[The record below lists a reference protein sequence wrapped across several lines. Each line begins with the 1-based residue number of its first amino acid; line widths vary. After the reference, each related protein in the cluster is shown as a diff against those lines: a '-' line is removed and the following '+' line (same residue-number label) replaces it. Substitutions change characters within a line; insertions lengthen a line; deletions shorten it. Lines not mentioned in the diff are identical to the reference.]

1 MSEKLKLSQIR
12 TDGGTQSRASL
23 NEHVAGEYAE
33 LMRSGTA
40 LPPLV
45 VFHDG
50 SDYWLADG
58 FHRHEALRL
67 AGLDEV
73 EADIRQGTRRDA
85 ILFSV
90 GANASHGLR
99 RTNEDKRRAVSTL
112 LQDAEWSTWSDRE
125 ISRRCGVS
133 ADLVGDV
140 RSSLSTNDSDERT
153 YTTKHGTTA
162 IMNTAAIG
170 KVEPHVIPEA
180 ITLIRGTKLDT
191 VEYWDKIKKLPPNE
205 QIHAVK
211 RDRAQLHTAPDDN
224 ADGGYDPFAIHSNR
238 ERIRDELPDSIK
250 QIEATKEAA
259 RSSRKVDADDLV
271 ARVEELEESQ
281 RVLEADY
288 AAVLAENK
296 SFEAMRV
303 QFEKGG
309 FAEVIAGKD
318 EEISVLKTRI
328 YSESQTAAEW
338 RRKCN
343 FWKDQ
348 AKKLGWRNERFEGQ
362 TEALPDDDAFYDVV
376 NGG

>member
-1 MSEKLKLSQIR
+1 MSILKLSQIR
-12 TDGGTQSRASL
+12 TDGGTQSRATL
-23 NEHVAGEYAE
+23 NDHVADEYAE
-33 LMRSGTA
+33 LMRAGTVF
-40 LPPLV
+40 PPLV
-45 VFHDG
+45 VFYDG

-58 FHRHEALRL
+58 FHRYEALHL
-67 AGLDEV
+67 AELNEV
-73 EADIRQGTRRDA
+73 DVDVRQGARRDA
-85 ILFSV
+85 ILYSV

-112 LQDAEWSTWSDRE
+112 LQDAEWSKWSDRE
-125 ISRRCGVS
+125 IARRAGVHHEM
-133 ADLVGDV
+133 VGKLRTDV
-140 RSSLSTNDSDERT
+140 SGGNRQIETVRTVERN
-153 YTTKHGTTA
+153 GTTYQQ
-162 IMNTAAIG
+162 NTAAIG
-170 KVEPHVIPEA
+170 KAEPPVITADEDAVE
-180 ITLIRGTKLDT
+180 
-191 VEYWDKIKKLPPNE
+191 
-205 QIHAVK
+205 
-211 RDRAQLHTAPDDN
+211 
-224 ADGGYDPFAIHSNR
+224 GYDPFAIHSTR

-259 RSSRKVDADDLV
+259 RTSRKVDADDLV

-318 EEISVLKTRI
+318 EEISVLKTRL

-348 AKKLGWRNERFEGQ
+348 AKKLGWRDERFEGQ
-362 TEALPDDDAFYDVV
+362 TEALPDDDAFYAVV
-376 NGG
+376 NGE

>member
-23 NEHVAGEYAE
+23 NENVASEYAD
-33 LMRSGTA
+33 LMRSGTVF
-40 LPPLV
+40 PPLV

-50 SDYWLADG
+50 ADYWLADG
-58 FHRHEALRL
+58 FHRHEALGL
-67 AGLDEV
+67 AGLEEV
-73 EADIRQGTRRDA
+73 DADLRQGTRRDA
-85 ILFSV
+85 ILYSV

-125 ISRRCGVS
+125 IARRTGVS
-133 ADLVGDV
+133 NQFVGTV
-140 RSSLSTNDSDERT
+140 RSSVNAGQIPTVRTVERN
-153 YTTKHGTTA
+153 GTTYQQ
-162 IMNTAAIG
+162 NTAAIG
-170 KVEPHVIPEA
+170 KVEPHVVPEA
-180 ITLIRGTKLDT
+180 ISLIRGTDLDT
-191 VEYWDKIKKLPPNE
+191 VEYWDKLKKLPPNE
-205 QIHAVK
+205 QIQAVK
-211 RDRAQLHTAPDDN
+211 RDRALLHTAPDGDE
-224 ADGGYDPFAIHSNR
+224 GGYDPFAIHSNR

-259 RSSRKVDADDLV
+259 RSSRKVDADDLA
-271 ARVEELEESQ
+271 ARIEELEESQ

-296 SFEAMRV
+296 SFEDMRV

-318 EEISVLKTRI
+318 EEISVLKTRL

-348 AKKLGWRNERFEGQ
+348 AKKLGWRDERFEGK

>member
-1 MSEKLKLSQIR
+1 MSEILKLSQIR
-12 TDGGTQSRASL
+12 IDGGTQSRASIA
-23 NEHVAGEYAE
+23 EQVVSDYAE
-33 LMRSGTA
+33 AMRDGIA
-40 LPPLV
+40 FPPPT

-50 SDYWLADG
+50 TDYWLADG
-58 FHRHEALRL
+58 FHRFHALSRNGEET
-67 AGLDEV
+67 AWMDV
-73 EADIRQGTRRDA
+73 RQGTRRDA

-90 GANASHGLR
+90 GANSSHGLP
-99 RTNEDKRRAVSTL
+99 RTKEDKNRAVTVL
-112 LQDAEWSTWSDRE
+112 VQDAEWSTWSDNEIRKRCAVSIDMVQRIRRE
-125 ISRRCGVS
+125 HTFRSESMPVPPAPKIPEHVQAKADEIKAAGGNPRFFTHGRTGKTSVMDVS
-133 ADLVGDV
+133 GFKKNAEQP
-140 RSSLSTNDSDERT
+140 STNDE
-153 YTTKHGTTA
+153 A
-162 IMNTAAIG
+162 PCA
-170 KVEPHVIPEA
+170 PIPPGEF
-180 ITLIRGTKLDT
+180 
-191 VEYWDKIKKLPPNE
+191 
-205 QIHAVK
+205 
-211 RDRAQLHTAPDDN
+211 
-224 ADGGYDPFAIHSNR
+224 DPFAIHSNR
-238 ERIRDELPDSIK
+238 ESVRDGLPDSIK

-259 RSSRKVDADDLV
+259 RSSRKLDADELL

-288 AAVLAENK
+288 ASVLAENK

-309 FAEVIAGKD
+309 FAEVVAGKD
-318 EEISVLKTRI
+318 EEISVLKTRL

>member
-33 LMRSGTA
+33 LMRSGA
-40 LPPLV
+40 VFPPLV

-50 SDYWLADG
+50 ADYWLADG
-58 FHRHEALRL
+58 FHRYEALRL
-67 AGLDEV
+67 TGSNDV

-85 ILFSV
+85 ILHSV

-99 RTNEDKRRAVSTL
+99 RTNEDKRRAVLTVLEDS
-112 LQDAEWSTWSDRE
+112 EWAIWPNTKVAKV
-125 ISRRCGVS
+125 CGVS
-133 ADLVGDV
+133 ESFVRHLRINEDIPTADV
-140 RSSLSTNDSDERT
+140 RIVERN
-153 YTTKHGTTA
+153 GTTYQQ
-162 IMNTAAIG
+162 NTAAIG

-211 RDRAQLHTAPDDN
+211 RDRALLHTAPEEE
-224 ADGGYDPFAIHSNR
+224 GGGFDPFAIHSNR
-238 ERIRDELPDSIK
+238 DRVRDELPDSIK

-259 RSSRKVDADDLV
+259 RSSRKLDADELL

-288 AAVLAENK
+288 ASVLAENK

-303 QFEKGG
+303 QFENGG
-309 FAEVIAGKD
+309 FAEVVAGKD
-318 EEISVLKTRI
+318 EEISVLKTRL

-348 AKKLGWRNERFEGQ
+348 AKKLGWRDERFEGQ